1 MNQLFNK
8 IQIKKQQREDPN
20 LVEQTV
26 INLGLVKAM
35 HTKITANE
43 LAAKGIKLSIKNHLI
58 NFIKELDQ
66 DKQTKESAE
75 LLDML

>member
-43 LAAKGIKLSIKNHLI
+43 LAAKGIKLSIKKHLI